1 MAFSLIRAD
10 GIPLTPI
17 FAVARNANHG
27 VVITAFALRESNAST
42 KILQRLGL
50 AELTIR
56 VAVSQRW

>member
-17 FAVARNANHG
+17 FAIARKANPG
-27 VVITAFALRESNAST
+27 TVITAFTLREANASS